1 MTISVTKRPYIILT
15 FRRTGG
21 TSLMSFMAQVSAFGM
36 APHEPFNN
44 ERVWGHITRAFKE
57 TGDVAAMEAAV
68 RDGLKDTPNIKH
80 CFEIIPQEIT
90 RFLIEET
97 QRLGYRTYLLTRRDE
112 PGRIASLFTAMS
124 TGAWG
129 PEQAAEIYPRVISGK
144 TVPKPVDPK
153 QMRRRMMQDARH
165 LGQVLAMLRHRRVD
179 YDWLVFEELYKGE
192 TPVED
197 QARAIARDLGA
208 EIGPDDP
215 RLRLFTRGGQ
225 GSGQVADRIKGL
237 KQGRALCERQI
248 VT

>member
-1 MTISVTKRPYIILT
+1 VTKRPYIIFT

-21 TSLMSFMAQVSAFGM
+21 TSLMSFMSQVSAFGM

-68 RDGLKDTPNIKH
+68 RAKLAGTPNIKH

-90 RFLIEET
+90 RFLIEEAV
-97 QRLGYRTYLLTRRDE
+97 RLDYRIYLLTRRDE
-112 PGRIASLFTAMS
+112 PGRMASLFTAMA

-129 PEQAAEIYPRVISGK
+129 PEQAAEIYPKVISGEIE
-144 TVPKPVDPK
+144 PDPVDPK
-153 QMRRRMMQDARH
+153 QMRRRMTQDARH
-165 LGQVLAMLRHRRVD
+165 LGQVLAMLRHRNVA
-179 YDWLVFEELYKGE
+179 YQWLVFEELYKGE

-197 QARAIARDLGA
+197 QARAIARDLGV
-208 EIGPDDP
+208 EIAADDP
-215 RLRLFTRGGQ
+215 RLKLFTRGGQ
-225 GSGQVADRIKGL
+225 GSGKVADRIRGITR
-237 KQGRALCERQI
+237 GRDLCARQI

>member
-1 MTISVTKRPYIILT
+1 MAEKKPYIILT

-21 TSLMSFMAQVSAFGM
+21 TSLMSFMAQVSDFGM

-57 TGDVAAMEAAV
+57 TKDVAAMEAAV
-68 RDGLKDTPNIKH
+68 REALAQTPNIKH

-97 QRLGYRTYLLTRRDE
+97 VRLGYRVFLLTRRDE
-112 PGRIASLFTAMS
+112 PGRMASLFTAMA

-129 PEQAAEIYPRVISGK
+129 PDQAEDVYPKVLSGAI
-144 TVPKPVDPK
+144 TPDPVDPK
-153 QMRRRMMQDARH
+153 QMRRRMLQDARH
-165 LGQVLAMLRHRRVD
+165 LGQVLAMLRHRQVA
-179 YDWLVFEELYKGE
+179 YDWLVFEELYRGD

-197 QARAIARDLGA
+197 QARAIARQLGA
-208 EIGPDDP
+208 EIAEDDP

-225 GSGQVADRIKGL
+225 GSGQVAEKIRGIKA
-237 KQGRALCERQI
+237 GRALCTRQI